1 MFLTAEFGELV
12 ITPLYL
18 SEAQIK
24 GIKRRR
30 GIIKIGY
37 FQRAVGGEN
46 IESIVDAIH
55 YTVGLIVIE
64 NVSLVSDFDGAVSA
78 PIDASRLNEL
88 TRALSDKGYMGEEIA
103 LIMDGNVLR
112 LLLDFCP
119 IKMYSEGS

>member
-1 MFLTAEFGELV
+1 MESDKERFAVTLLKMTNEKREEIKNLTSEIMEL
-12 ITPLYL
+12 
-18 SEAQIK
+18 Q
-24 GIKRRR
+24 
-30 GIIKIGY
+30 
-37 FQRAVGGEN
+37 N
-46 IESIVDAIH
+46 
-55 YTVGLIVIE
+55 
-64 NVSLVSDFDGAVSA
+64 DFDVAVSA